1 MDEFEQLLAQKRM
14 TPLMKKYN
22 ALLARIVKG
31 AHFIEQNPGN
41 QRARKRYD
49 GLCEELE
56 KLKRAI
62 P

>member
-31 AHFIEQNPGN
+31 AYFIERNPGN
-41 QRARKRYD
+41 QKARKRYD
-49 GLCEELE
+49 ELCEELE